1 MPIAHVIF
9 IIIGSVVGFFCCG
22 YFIAK
27 KYNI

>member
-1 MPIAHVIF
+1 MPISYVII
-9 IIIGSVVGFFCCG
+9 IIIGSVATFFCCG